1 MAQSLLAHLYP
12 YIKGSQED
20 IATFSLQ
27 YLLSQSS
34 KLNAAFT
41 KFTADIMD
49 LDLEPRLQYLSQVTG
64 EGEEKERPDMVGLD
78 TEGAESV
85 LFEMKFYASLT
96 ANQPNTYLDR
106 LRKNYGKGLLF
117 ICPMTRKTSLW
128 AKLQELCNDEV
139 TMVNKY
145 CVTVNGIKLAI
156 TTWAEI
162 LGLLKQVASTADTA
176 FVPDIIQLEGYCN
189 QMDSDAF
196 IPFTATDLSAKMAK
210 LGERYYSIID
220 EVIEQLIANKS
231 IETSKKGLK
240 ATAYRKGY
248 TRSLYIEAL
257 TITLNYDRDMWKTPS
272 SIETPFWLGIR
283 NCEWDQTEPIKEYL
297 KTIPDRK
304 KEEWWGMTFLAIEP
318 PQNASFTEVCENLA
332 QQILWHINQIDTSNN
347 LASP

>member
-27 YLLSQSS
+27 YLLSQSA

-41 KFTADIMD
+41 KFIADI
-49 LDLEPRLQYLSQVTG
+49 LEIDLEARLQYRCQVTG
-64 EGEEKERPDMVGLD
+64 ESEEKERPDMVGVD
-78 TEGAESV
+78 TDGIEAV

-96 ANQPNTYLDR
+96 ANQPNTYLKR
-106 LRKNYGKGLLF
+106 LRESRGKGLLF
-117 ICPMTRKTSLW
+117 ICPKARKTSLW
-128 AKLQELCNDEV
+128 AKLQELCDCEV
-139 TMVNKY
+139 SNINKCCIRVGGVN
-145 CVTVNGIKLAI
+145 LAI
-156 TTWAEI
+156 TTWTEI
-162 LGLLKQVASTADTA
+162 LGLLKQVASTTDIASI
-176 FVPDIIQLEGYCN
+176 PDIIQLEGYCN

-196 IPFTATDLSAKMAK
+196 ITFTATDLSAKMAK

-248 TRSLYIEAL
+248 TRSLYIEKF

-283 NCEWDQTEPIKEYL
+283 DCEWDQTEPIKDYL

-318 PQNASFTEVCENLA
+318 LQNVTFTEVCENLT
-332 QQILWHINQIDTSNN
+332 QQILWHINQIYTSK
-347 LASP
+347 